1 MPQVPAGATGPT
13 SGQAR
18 RPNIL
23 LLMADQHRADAI
35 GAARPGEVRPGEG
48 RPGAGEGK
56 EAPALRTPHLDRLC
70 REGVRFARAYTES
83 PVCVSARATL
93 LSGRLPHRSGVFD
106 NGYRLSPELPTLPAL
121 LRQRG
126 YHGQAIGKMHFSPV
140 REQHGLHRMWLSEEI
155 PATPAE
161 DEFLAHLLD
170 AGWGHVEEPHG
181 VRHEMYYL
189 PQVSQLPQE
198 LHTTAWTGQR
208 TVAYLEERAR
218 ERGRGRRR
226 HKVHAGGRTQPFF
239 CWTSFIKPHP
249 PFDPPVPW
257 HTLYRPTDLP
267 LGLPVRTADEPARH
281 TYYHRTQNR
290 FKWTGAQPDSNL
302 LATMRAYYA
311 ASVSFVDFWV
321 GQISGRPRPA
331 RPAPGHPR
339 PLRRRPRGVPGRPL
353 RLRQAGLPRPRL
365 PDPLRPL
372 LARPAAPG
380 GGAPA
385 AGGPGRRPAY
395 PPGGGG
401 RRSRAAPPGTEGDAG
416 GVDERGRRGRRDG
429 GALAGP

>member
-1 MPQVPAGATGPT
+1 M
-13 SGQAR
+13 
-18 RPNIL
+18 
-23 LLMADQHRADAI
+23 
-35 GAARPGEVRPGEG
+35 
-48 RPGAGEGK
+48 
-56 EAPALRTPHLDRLC
+56 
-70 REGVRFARAYTES
+70 RFARAYTES

-121 LRQRG
+121 LRRRG

-161 DEFLAHLLD
+161 DEFLAHLID

-218 ERGRGRRR
+218 ERGHGA
-226 HKVHAGGRTQPFF
+226 AGAPDGAPFF

-321 GQISGRPRPA
+321 GRILDALDRLD
-331 RPAPGHPR
+331 
-339 PLRRRPRGVPGRPL
+339 LRRDTLVLYVADHGEYLGDHYAFGKRGFHDPACRIPFVLSWPGRLPQGEV
-353 RLRQAGLPRPRL
+353 RQQLVGLADVL
-365 PDPLRPL
+365 PTL
-372 LARPAAPG
+372 LAAADGAPSG
-380 GGAPA
+380 QPSGGAA
-385 AGGPGRRPAY
+385 RN
-395 PPGGGG
+395 
-401 RRSRAAPPGTEGDAG
+401 
-416 GVDERGRRGRRDG
+416 RGRRGGRGRGGRGGRGGRDG